1 MVLKLISIK
10 TCLKI
15 TFLKKNFFHEGK
27 IVPKLILSSLFIF
40 LLFTGFSHACE
51 RLASFYLDSEVILNS
66 GARSLGVKVIDA
78 RAVKSK
84 DFKSFYFVQ
93 YKMSTPNNGMVYPMF
108 AMNKPQSRGGVIYS
122 MDDLAI
128 TLSGYGDGRKTKA
141 KFSSR
146 DDGYDRAMSCLK

>member
-1 MVLKLISIK
+1 MMEGSLNSK
-10 TCLKI
+10 KI
-15 TFLKKNFFHEGK
+15 DVTKESKSMSK
-27 IVPKLILSSLFIF
+27 FIF
-40 LLFTGFSHACE
+40 SSIIMFLFFTSFSQACE
-51 RLASFYLDSEVILNS
+51 RLASFYLDPEVILNS
-66 GARSLGVKVIDA
+66 GARSLGVKVVDA

-122 MDDLAI
+122 MDELAI

>member
-1 MVLKLISIK
+1 MSKFLFSSIVM
-10 TCLKI
+10 
-15 TFLKKNFFHEGK
+15 FLFF
-27 IVPKLILSSLFIF
+27 S
-40 LLFTGFSHACE
+40 GFSHACE
-51 RLASFYLDSEVILNS
+51 RLASFYLDPEVILNS
-66 GARSLGVKVIDA
+66 GARSLGVKVLDA

-93 YKMSTPNNGMVYPMF
+93 YKMNTPNNGMVYPMF